1 LASCGKKREGNVP
14 KESSGEAIGDNVAQL
29 VVQTPE
35 FGNACCGFSLM
46 LVLCYLGS
54 QIACKTQ
61 KVPASSWFWLV
72 NRFASGQ
79 WLGRETEAG
88 RLEFPGKG
96 TEEEAESPCYERN
109 KQIWAWEMQEE
120 RYANHVRAWE
130 EQPQPRS
137 HKLGLG

>member
-1 LASCGKKREGNVP
+1 MKTQLQSQKQPGDLPGHGEKLRLGITWEKREGNVP

-61 KVPASSWFWLV
+61 KVPASSWF
-72 NRFASGQ
+72 
-79 WLGRETEAG
+79 
-88 RLEFPGKG
+88 
-96 TEEEAESPCYERN
+96 
-109 KQIWAWEMQEE
+109 
-120 RYANHVRAWE
+120 
-130 EQPQPRS
+130 
-137 HKLGLG
+137 